1 MPKAQLTGLAIW
13 GLDWQYVASN
23 RDLARRVIVFLE
35 DRRVLVEDHHREDFV
50 HTRESA
56 NQIRNFLTLEIMNVK
71 AGGPLEKALRAIRSA
86 STAFVSA
93 AGPDSRDF
101 YADASFFIAT
111 VRAYREAVATQ
122 IANISTNFE
131 MELPPPLLNLLKEFD
146 LSSYRP

>member
-1 MPKAQLTGLAIW
+1 MPKPQITGVAVW
-13 GLDWQYVASN
+13 GVDWQYVATN
-23 RDLARRVIVFLE
+23 RDLARRVFVFLE
-35 DRRVLVEDHHREDFV
+35 DRRVLVQGHDREDFV

-101 YADASFFIAT
+101 YADGSFFVAT
-111 VRAYREAVATQ
+111 LRAYREAVATQ
-122 IANISTNFE
+122 IANISVNFQ
-131 MELPPPLLNLLKEFD
+131 MELDLPLLGLLKEFD
-146 LSSYRP
+146 ISSYRP